1 MIFTTMNQFKQLIC
15 IGFVANYYVG
25 NNTLFSSQIFIAMAD
40 FKRKQQF
47 SYLGGKLTLRVL
59 TAIVTLYRFQIAS

>member
-15 IGFVANYYVG
+15 IGFVANYVG
-25 NNTLFSSQIFIAMAD
+25 NNTLLSSQIFIAMAD